1 MEGYELAK
9 CGKCGMVWDPFPH
22 GDLKSVYGKNY
33 FINENPKGGYANY
46 FEGMKINKKTFYER
60 IKRIERKMAKKGK
73 MLDLGSAL
81 GDSLIAAKKLGWKE
95 IMGVELSEF
104 ATKEARKKGL
114 DVKIGTLKSSRFP
127 QNHFDVVTIQ
137 DVIEHVEDPV
147 SELKNVQKVL
157 KPGGYAFIVTP
168 DVSGFWSKILGS
180 LWYHYKP
187 GEHIMY
193 FSQKSLKKALEVS
206 GFKNIKTGKTY
217 HVMSLEYIFN
227 RLRYYSSGLFGFLL
241 RLSKRSSVGR
251 MSFRIYAGE
260 IEAWGQK

>member
-1 MEGYELAK
+1 
-9 CGKCGMVWDPFPH
+9 
-22 GDLKSVYGKNY
+22 
-33 FINENPKGGYANY
+33 
-46 FEGMKINKKTFYER
+46 
-60 IKRIERKMAKKGK
+60 MAKKGK

-168 DVSGFWSKILGS
+168 DVSGFWSKILGP

-227 RLRYYSSGLFGFLL
+227 RLRYYSPGLFGFLL
-241 RLSKRSSVGR
+241 KLSKRSSVGH
-251 MSFRIYAGE
+251 MSFRVYAGE